1 MTIDRADYHTPAP
14 ALELLRHLMSEVW
27 TSAQIA
33 DFYRDLP
40 REHDHVLGSL
50 EQECNDSNY
59 DGGYADGLANGKE
72 EGYDAGYDE
81 GYLDGKAGR

>member
-1 MTIDRADYHTPAP
+1 MTIDQADFPTPAP

-40 REHDHVLGSL
+40 REHDHVLDTL
-50 EQECNDSNY
+50 EQECNDANY
-59 DGGYADGLANGKE
+59 DSGYADGRS
-72 EGYDAGYDE
+72 AGYDE
-81 GYLDGKAGR
+81 GHADGEAGL